1 MAIWQKADLNEW
13 LVLLSQ
19 QAKEKAEWRYWA
31 AKEEKNEAKRKVDF
45 ESLAKE
51 RGFYA
56 MLAAQQL
63 GIVYQIPMLE
73 VPELTQAQLELY
85 ANQLARIQELRELGQ
100 FDQAR
105 KIWIDWIKTSS
116 RKQVK
121 IHQLK
126 SS

>member
-1 MAIWQKADLNEW
+1 MAGSAISAGERKSRMA
-13 LVLLSQ
+13 LLGC
-19 QAKEKAEWRYWA
+19 ERGE
-31 AKEEKNEAKRKVDF
+31 NEAKRKVDF

-85 ANQLARIQELRELGQ
+85 ANQLARIQELRELGSLTRQ
-100 FDQAR
+100 ENMD
-105 KIWIDWIKTSS
+105 
-116 RKQVK
+116 
-121 IHQLK
+121 
-126 SS
+126 